1 MLMRANGESE
11 PDGFTGIYEVPEA
24 AGYLRASRMADEV
37 YRVGSRHLIRW
48 VRRGLV
54 LPSLAEVP
62 GRDLI
67 ISFEDL
73 VSMRIIAAL
82 RAAGV
87 SWPKI
92 RKAEAWLREHTG
104 KPRPF
109 ATELLWTE
117 RSDVFAEFQMKLIA
131 ASRCGQLAMDTL
143 RNYLIPVHGLTFGR
157 ERVAISWEPR
167 DGILMHPLIQFGAPC
182 IKGTRIPTRA
192 VWGMVK
198 GGDSI
203 ERVVRAYR
211 ITEDE
216 AEAAVSW
223 EEALAA

>member
-1 MLMRANGESE
+1 MQAKAESG
-11 PDGFTGIYEVPEA
+11 PDGFSGIYEVPEA

-54 LPSLAEVP
+54 LPSLADVP
-62 GRDLI
+62 GRELL

-87 SWPKI
+87 TWPKI
-92 RKAEAWLREHTG
+92 RKAEAWLRDHTG

-117 RSDVFAEFQMKLIA
+117 RSDVFAELQTKLIA
-131 ASRCGQLAMDTL
+131 ASRHGQLAMDML
-143 RNYLIPVHGLTFGR
+143 RNYLMPVHGLTFGR
-157 ERVAISWEPR
+157 EQIAISWEPR
-167 DGILMHPLIQFGAPC
+167 AGILLHPLIQFGAPC

-192 VWGMVK
+192 VWGMLR
-198 GGDSI
+198 GGDSL
-203 ERVVRAYR
+203 ERVAHSYGISEEEVH
-211 ITEDE
+211 
-216 AEAAVSW
+216 AAVGW